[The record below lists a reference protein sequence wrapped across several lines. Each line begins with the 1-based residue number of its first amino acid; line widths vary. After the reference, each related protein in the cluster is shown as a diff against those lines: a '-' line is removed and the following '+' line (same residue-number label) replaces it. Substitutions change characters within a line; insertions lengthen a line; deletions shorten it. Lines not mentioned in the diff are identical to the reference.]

1 MDEPIY
7 ITGAGI
13 ISAIGNDKQEVLCS
27 LQNKCSGIGTMRY
40 LQSEHTELPVGE
52 VKLSDDQMRKNYH
65 WVVIFRPIVLLSWGL
80 LP

>member
-65 WVVIFRPIVLLSWGL
+65 W
-80 LP
+80 